1 MMRNNDIK
9 QLIKQIKESKTF
21 QEYVDANEDEL
32 QEVNVTGNIA
42 GYDTPNAFASSEKS
56 HEDRVKDSLDTYGY
70 SMVEKTKKK
79 NTVKSESL
87 YKSAMSS
94 LHEVSYREF
103 KSDQTRP
110 TGRKINDSIKSIDN
124 ALREIE
130 RAVRHASRLKS
141 EANVDQRTLWK
152 SSHSR
157 LVRIHERLVRIG
169 KKINEL
175 GA

>member
-1 MMRNNDIK
+1 MRNTDIK
-9 QLIKQIKESKTF
+9 NLIQQIMESKSF
-21 QEYVDANEDEL
+21 REFVESDEEL
-32 QEVNVTGNIA
+32 REMNATGNIT
-42 GYDTPNAFASSEKS
+42 GYNTPNAFVSSKES
-56 HEDRVKDSLDTYGY
+56 HDAKVKDSLDTYGY
-70 SMVEKTKKK
+70 SITDNPKKK
-79 NTVKSESL
+79 NTIKSESL
-87 YKSAMSS
+87 YKTAMNS

-103 KSDQTRP
+103 KTDQSRP
-110 TGRKINDSIKSIDN
+110 TGRKINDSIKDIDS

-130 RAVRHASRLKS
+130 RAVKHASRLKS

-157 LVRIHERLVRIG
+157 LVKIHERLVRIS